1 MNIQKMLQE
10 AASKLQKK
18 MNEFENETFDFNY
31 KELVKFKISGK
42 CVISDLW
49 ISSDL
54 IDKDD
59 PETLQDVIAV
69 AINEAY
75 KDVEQKKEVIQN
87 SLSRSMTKG
96 FF

>member
-18 MNEFENETFDFNY
+18 MNEFENESFDFNY

-42 CVISDLW
+42 FVISDLW
-49 ISSDL
+49 ISPDL

-59 PETLQDVIAV
+59 PETLQDVMALAV
-69 AINEAY
+69 NEAY
-75 KDVEQKKEVIQN
+75 KDVEQKKEGIQN